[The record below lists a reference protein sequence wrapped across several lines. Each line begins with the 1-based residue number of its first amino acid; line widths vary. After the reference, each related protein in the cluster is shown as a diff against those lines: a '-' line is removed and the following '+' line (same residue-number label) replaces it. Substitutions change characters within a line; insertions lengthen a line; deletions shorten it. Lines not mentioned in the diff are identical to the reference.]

1 MNSSQDKNEP
11 SNSSLQLLQA
21 YDSSDSCEEMDDAN
35 HNIVLEE
42 IKTFTKN
49 KPQSDLF
56 KEVYANVILGSR
68 DVNEVHESSE
78 GRTDDADNVTKKN
91 VINSSEHGPIDAD
104 IVEPQAAESPAAPVA
119 ESKNP
124 VIDCE
129 MLAPRDANRWSDEES
144 SSEDSSQESESD
156 SSSEW
161 ESLKGAGVT
170 SDRCLYFSPW
180 FISLP
185 LHWNHLF

>member
-1 MNSSQDKNEP
+1 MDSSQDKTEP

-21 YDSSDSCEEMDDAN
+21 YDSSDSCDEMDDAN
-35 HNIVLEE
+35 HNTVLEE
-42 IKTFTKN
+42 IRNFTMN
-49 KPQSDLF
+49 NPQSDLF

-68 DVNEVHESSE
+68 EIAELHESSE

-91 VINSSEHGPIDAD
+91 VINSSEHGPIDED
-104 IVEPQAAESPAAPVA
+104 IVEPQQAAESPGAPVA
-119 ESKNP
+119 EIKNP

-129 MLAPRDANRWSDEES
+129 MLVPRDANRWSDEET

-170 SDRCLYFSPW
+170 SDRCVYIFFL
-180 FISLP
+180 
-185 LHWNHLF
+185 